1 MKKYRVTYRPV
12 DGPGVAMKTE
22 EVFADRWKVEQDLI
36 CLYRN
41 EEGDDVSVFD
51 VPKQSVM
58 KIIEVV

>member
-36 CLYRN
+36 CLYRK
-41 EEGDDVSVFD
+41 EEGDDVAVFD

>member
-1 MKKYRVTYRPV
+1 MKRYRVTFRPY
-12 DGPGVAMKTE
+12 DGPGVMPKTE
-22 EVFADRWKVEQDLI
+22 DVDADRWKVEQDLI

-41 EEGDDVSVFD
+41 EEGDDVAVFD